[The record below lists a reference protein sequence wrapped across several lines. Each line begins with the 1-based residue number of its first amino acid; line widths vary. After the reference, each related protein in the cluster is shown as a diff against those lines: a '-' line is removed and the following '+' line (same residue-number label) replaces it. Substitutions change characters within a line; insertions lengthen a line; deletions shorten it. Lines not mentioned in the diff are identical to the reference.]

1 MVKCREGEK
10 GQIEL
15 PNLEPGHM
23 QFNPSHTHM
32 TLPHSP
38 HESNQVQLRLLPS
51 SHQQRVKATLWE
63 EEQVARGPLR
73 STSGSGQGEQLL
85 GF

>member
-1 MVKCREGEK
+1 MVKCREEGK
-10 GQIEL
+10 KDQIEL

-23 QFNPSHTHM
+23 HFNPSHTDDTTPTH
-32 TLPHSP
+32 

-51 SHQQRVKATLWE
+51 SHQQVKATLWE
-63 EEQVARGPLR
+63 KEQIARGPLR
-73 STSGSGQGEQLL
+73 STSGSGKGEQLL